1 MFRFTRKDISIIAIF
16 YDWKISVVPLLM
28 APSTAKIS
36 KHELNTLEQQ
46 KKAVPS
52 AKISKHELDTLEQ
65 QKKDVRKKKLESIK
79 LKNAKK
85 QKLEALQQEV
95 QKNPDKQNEVEAM
108 EIEFNDVEK
117 ERVALEA
124 EEKRL
129 DDMTPMNVDE
139 EPVSATAQQDPSRT
153 DISQGGGDDDNMN
166 KENNGDT
173 AINNDNNSDNP
184 PSSDNEEVP
193 VMTISEYKKRTGKPI
208 TESVVVAWKRGGIRR
223 GDTVIVR
230 YGPKSHPSFR
240 IESATESFEY
250 TDVPDILEP
259 GYRIGERKS
268 NRTWSYDYKN
278 VDGIVA
284 VAYKPRDETFP
295 LDTIDPAWYA
305 NNPGKRYGETQV
317 LIQWK
322 NIDGTKDDPKPRS
335 WETRATARRVC
346 PIRGKKGEADRMLF
360 AQAQYCEGKHDSW
373 LDGRSKGRDTTM
385 TPAPPDQLSIKV
397 ENQSE
402 LEEGSEV
409 EGESEAEEGS
419 AVEETRSKTVE
430 FVNPPSASRQPKTS
444 SQSKK
449 PSQMK
454 QSSLKSAKPASAT
467 KSGKKNTQPKAVSSI
482 PTTAQAP
489 TGSEVG
495 TAKATG
501 APPLNFETWLAK
513 YELFYG
519 PKKDYNSAE
528 VTKMM
533 NTWDSVQAASA

>member
-1 MFRFTRKDISIIAIF
+1 MFRFIRKDISIINIF
-16 YDWKISVVPLLM
+16 YDREISAVSFLMSSIGKPLN
-28 APSTAKIS
+28 KRQ
-36 KHELNTLEQQ
+36 LEKQ
-46 KKAVPS
+46 K
-52 AKISKHELDTLEQ
+52 T
-65 QKKDVRKKKLESIK
+65 DVRNKKLESIK
-79 LKNAKK
+79 SKNDKK
-85 QKLEALQQEV
+85 QKLEALRRDV
-95 QKNPDKQNEVEAM
+95 QNNPEKRNEVDAM
-108 EIEFNDVEK
+108 STEINDLDK
-117 ERVALEA
+117 EGQALEV

-139 EPVSATAQQDPSRT
+139 EPVSAAAQQDSSGN

-173 AINNDNNSDNP
+173 AINNGYDNGNP
-184 PSSDNEEVP
+184 PPSDNEEVP
-193 VMTISEYKKRTGKPI
+193 VMTISEYKKRTGKPM
-208 TESVVVAWKRGGIRR
+208 TDSVVVAWKRGGVRR
-223 GDTVIVR
+223 GDTVITR
-230 YGPKSHPSFR
+230 YGPKSHPAFR

-259 GYRIGERKS
+259 NYRIGERKS

-284 VAYKPRDETFP
+284 VAYKPRDDNFP
-295 LDTIDPAWYA
+295 LDTIDPACYA
-305 NNPGKRYGETQV
+305 DNPGKRYGETQV
-317 LIQWK
+317 WIQWK
-322 NIDGTKDDPKPRS
+322 NIDGSVDPKPRS

-467 KSGKKNTQPKAVSSI
+467 KSGKKNTQPKAASSI
-482 PTTAQAP
+482 PTTAQAS

-501 APPLNFETWLAK
+501 APPLDMEEYMKEWIVDYQMLI
-513 YELFYG
+513 G
-519 PKKDYNSAE
+519 KKM
-528 VTKMM
+528 TTM
-533 NTWDSVQAASA
+533 NTKERAEMVNSWKEAKASA